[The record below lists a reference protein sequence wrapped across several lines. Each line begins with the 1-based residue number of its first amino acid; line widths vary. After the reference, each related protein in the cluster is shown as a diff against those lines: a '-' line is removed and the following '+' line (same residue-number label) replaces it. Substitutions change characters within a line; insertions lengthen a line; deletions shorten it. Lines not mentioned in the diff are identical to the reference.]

1 MVQTGVYG
9 ASKRSLEHL
18 SEVLRLELRPFQVKV
33 LSIVTGGV
41 ASSNQASGDFALP
54 PSSLYKPIKATI
66 EGSHGHG
73 AYARMPVMV
82 YANHV
87 VDHIEIGSTGKVWVG
102 SHAEDAKKASLNAEV
117 ATQWVRNNQTLSF
130 QRRPAYFLLG
140 KSSFGKYGID
150 GVVGKIWHTGANW
163 SIQLSFPFAHADN
176 RLVYLR
182 RAYK

>member
-1 MVQTGVYG
+1 MLCRTQVRTDCPGFDKVSLTTVKPGVYG

-18 SEVLRLELRPFQVKV
+18 SEVLRLELHPFQVKV

-66 EGSHGHG
+66 EGSVGHG
-73 AYARMPVMV
+73 AYARMPVKV

-117 ATQWVRNNQTLSF
+117 ATQWVRNIQTLCF
-130 QRRPAYFLLG
+130 QNATCLLFIR
-140 KSSFGKYGID
+140 KEFFWKKWD
-150 GVVGKIWHTGANW
+150 
-163 SIQLSFPFAHADN
+163 
-176 RLVYLR
+176 
-182 RAYK
+182 

>member
-1 MVQTGVYG
+1 MYG

-18 SEVLRLELRPFQVKV
+18 SEVLRLELHPFQVKV

-66 EGSHGHG
+66 EGSLGHG
-73 AYARMPVMV
+73 AYARMPVKV

-102 SHAEDAKKASLNAEV
+102 SHAEDAKKASLSAEL
-117 ATQWVRNNQTLSF
+117 ATQWVRNIQTLCF
-130 QRRPAYFLLG
+130 QNATCLLFIRKEFFW
-140 KSSFGKYGID
+140 KSWD
-150 GVVGKIWHTGANW
+150 
-163 SIQLSFPFAHADN
+163 
-176 RLVYLR
+176 
-182 RAYK
+182 